1 MSSSFCKHLMYR
13 SFIIS
18 RLKSH
23 LDFYQHIQP
32 SVRFRQIPSLSQK
45 KNGAFRAPSLHYF
58 IVLGT
63 SQLLHRERRI
73 RSNSEEEIGG
83 LGLGRL
89 ESIILVRHSQGS
101 RGRKFKSCL
110 LLGGRT
116 RRMYA
121 MLHSDPNSVAIAR
134 FLHYFFI
141 FTTIF
146 YIVLRS

>member
-32 SVRFRQIPSLSQK
+32 SVRFRQIPSSSQK
-45 KNGAFRAPSLHYF
+45 RTERFGLRPCFISLF
-58 IVLGT
+58 SVRVSCSTGSGGSAQT
-63 SQLLHRERRI
+63 
-73 RSNSEEEIGG
+73 EEEIGGLGLGG

-110 LLGGRT
+110 LLGCRT

-121 MLHSDPNSVAIAR
+121 MLHSDQIRLIRYQESMKKP
-134 FLHYFFI
+134 F
-141 FTTIF
+141 
-146 YIVLRS
+146 LRSRKG